1 MTGLT
6 LWMGTVAQGS
16 FVERLEAAAACGYSS
31 MSVAP
36 SDGDTVPPRRMRRL
50 AEKASIRLIALDP
63 LIAWLPDWAP
73 PMGRPI
79 DADRMAILEGAA
91 RFDLNGVLHMAA
103 ALGCASVSVIEPYG
117 RPV

>member
-16 FVERLEAAAACGYSS
+16 FVERLAAAAACGYSS

-36 SDGDTVPPRRMRRL
+36 SDGDTVPPQRMRRL
-50 AEKASIRLIALDP
+50 AEKAGIRLIALDP

-73 PMGRPI
+73 PVGRPT
-79 DADRMAILEGAA
+79 DAGRMAMLEDAA
-91 RFDLNGVLHMAA
+91 RFDVEG
-103 ALGCASVSVIEPYG
+103 AL
-117 RPV
+117 RM